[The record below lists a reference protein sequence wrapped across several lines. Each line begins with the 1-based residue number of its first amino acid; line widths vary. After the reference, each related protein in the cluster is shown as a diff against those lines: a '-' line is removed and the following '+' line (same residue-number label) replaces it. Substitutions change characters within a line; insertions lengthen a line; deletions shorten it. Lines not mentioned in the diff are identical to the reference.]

1 MTTTTR
7 CTAHGSGLSF
17 HGLLLSEWI
26 KLSSL
31 RSTVW
36 CCGIMFILNI
46 GLGALLALSFQQRP
60 DGTAALDQSFWVAT
74 GTVGIAFSQL
84 VIAVLGALVIT
95 GEYGTG
101 MIRSTLTAVPKRLPA
116 LLSKDLVFALVTS
129 VVSLA
134 SIFGAALLAQLIL
147 SGKGLNLDLAD
158 GRAWGALIGGAAF
171 LTLVGL
177 VALFLGTI
185 VRNNC
190 RHLGRAQA
198 DPCCPD
204 RAADL
209 CCGDSSI
216 LGAECFRIPAEQRG
230 VEVVRLR
237 GDPRADDP
245 RHDRARPRA
254 SASCDDR
261 AGPVLRHHCRHPAQ
275 AAGRL
280 ALSQHARRFFPA
292 QNNRTGPAE
301 GAHNRP
307 R

>member
-7 CTAHGSGLSF
+7 YTAHGSGLSF

-36 CCGIMFILNI
+36 CYGIMFILNI

-116 LLSKDLVFALVTS
+116 LLSKALVFALVTS

-134 SIFGAALLAQLIL
+134 SIFGAALVAQLIL

-185 VRNNC
+185 VRNSAAGISAA
-190 RHLGRAQA
+190 LGLILVAPIVLQIF
-198 DPCCPD
+198 
-204 RAADL
+204 AA
-209 CCGDSSI
+209 
-216 LGAECFRIPAEQRG
+216 
-230 VEVVRLR
+230 VT
-237 GDPRADDP
+237 
-245 RHDRARPRA
+245 RA
-254 SASCDDR
+254 SWVQSVFEFLPSS
-261 AGPVLRHHCRHPAQ
+261 AGSRLYGYTATPAPTIPDVIVLDPGQGLLVMIAWVLFFGII
-275 AAGRL
+275 AGIL
-280 ALSQHARRFFPA
+280 LKRRDA
-292 QNNRTGPAE
+292 
-301 GAHNRP
+301 
-307 R
+307 